1 MIRRPPRSTLSSS
14 SAASD
19 VYKRQVSTQST
30 GQHHRNMDVQREKAF
45 QKQPHMFAG
54 KCRNLTRG
62 SRKGARFVKSCGLG
76 FKTPTTAMEGRYI
89 DKKCPFT
96 GNVSI
101 RGKIIKG
108 LVAGSGKM
116 TNTITV
122 RREYMHYQTKYKRY
136 EKRHKMVSAHCT
148 PAFTPVKGDEV
159 TLGQC
164 RPLSKTCLLYTSPSP
179 RDS

>member
-1 MIRRPPRSTLSSS
+1 
-14 SAASD
+14 
-19 VYKRQVSTQST
+19 
-30 GQHHRNMDVQREKAF
+30 MDIQTEKAF

-54 KCRNLTRG
+54 KCRKLSRS

-76 FKTPTTAMEGRYI
+76 FKTPKTAVEGNFI

-101 RGKIIKG
+101 RGKILRG
-108 LVAGSGKM
+108 VCQSAGKM

-122 RREYMHYQTKYKRY
+122 RRDYLHFIKKYRRY
-136 EKRHKMVSAHCT
+136 EKRHKMVSAHCS
-148 PAFTPVKGDEV
+148 PAFTPSPGDEV

-164 RPLSKTCLLYTSPSP
+164 RPLSKTVIFNVVDVAVKSGVKGGVKSAN
-179 RDS
+179 